1 MTETAW
7 PAPDPG
13 SRVRPDAVRTL
24 FATKQEWLPWM
35 VWAITFVAITAS
47 TSGVLDSPTLEMVRV
62 IGLVLGTLAVATIG
76 GLVVSRGSA
85 AVPGWLLLG
94 FSLFWSVG
102 LYAYHLLELV
112 AADQLSGG
120 VGLAR
125 TLIASGDVA
134 SVIALFSLLFLFMV
148 VPDGTLPA
156 PPWRFVGWVWGGLIV
171 LWSVQSIWL
180 AQTVVDVDAWLA
192 RTTLASLDGAAPG
205 PGLVSFTTISTVASS
220 ASIPLVGATLIARYR
235 SSRGEQRQQLK
246 WILFAGL
253 TVIAWFVLWIPDVN
267 WALVQTAQSLVP
279 GLALMTLAAGFG
291 LALFKYRLWDVELV
305 IRRSLVYGVLW
316 LLIAAVYAAIAAG
329 FGLFAGAR
337 FPIEVAILITVL
349 ATLVFQ
355 PARRQLEN
363 LADRWVFGGRDT
375 SVEAIHSFGT
385 SAAARPQPGD
395 IATELAAVAMR
406 ALRLQWARVEVG
418 DTPTAELGEPTGTT
432 PVVSVPI
439 RWGTESWGTLQAQT
453 PPGETLQPD
462 NVALLEALAAQAALT
477 VSHARLVERMVG
489 AQESERRKIERDIHD
504 GAQQDLAALMGR
516 LGLAKERAN
525 GSPELLATFDQLQKE
540 VRRILVSIRE
550 LAQGIHPPVLRDRG
564 LVAAIEDRK
573 AHLPVKLRLR
583 VSEEAA
589 TKRYDPTVEAAVY
602 FTVSEALTNVVK
614 HSRSLSVDVAID
626 TTEDGLQIEVVD
638 RGVGFDPHQQGTGS
652 GITGM
657 TDRVRA
663 VGGRLEIESERAE
676 GTSVRA
682 YIPLTGP
689 GVPT

>member
-1 MTETAW
+1 MAETAW

-13 SRVRPDAVRTL
+13 SRAAPDVVPTR
-24 FATKQEWLPWM
+24 FAAMQEWLPWV
-35 VWAITFVAITAS
+35 VWAITFVAVTAAA
-47 TSGVLDSPTLEMVRV
+47 SGAVDSPILEMVRV
-62 IGLVLGTLAVATIG
+62 IGLVLGTVAVATIG
-76 GLVVSRGSA
+76 ALVVSRGSA
-85 AVPGWLLLG
+85 AVPGWLLLT
-94 FSLFWSVG
+94 FALFWSVG

-148 VPDGTLPA
+148 PDGTLPA

-180 AQTVVDVDAWLA
+180 AQTVVDVDVWLA

-205 PGLVSFTTISTVASS
+205 PGLMSLTTTLTVASW
-220 ASIPLVGATLIARYR
+220 AALPLVGATLIARYR

-253 TVIAWFVLWIPDVN
+253 TVIAWFVLWIPDVELP
-267 WALVQTAQSLVP
+267 AVQVAQSLVP

-291 LALFKYRLWDVELV
+291 LALFKYRLWDAEVV

-316 LLIAAVYAAIAAG
+316 LLIAAVYAAVAAG

-355 PARRQLEN
+355 PARRRLEN

-375 SVEAIHSFGT
+375 PVEAIQSFGT

-406 ALRLQWARVEVG
+406 ALRLQWARVEVSG
-418 DTPTAELGEPTGTT
+418 TPPAELGEPTGT

-439 RWGTESWGTLQAQT
+439 RWGNESWGALQAQT

-462 NVALLEALAAQAALT
+462 HISLLEALTAQAALT

-489 AQESERRKIERDIHD
+489 AQDSERRKIERDIHD
-504 GAQQDLAALMGR
+504 GAQQDLAVLIGR
-516 LGLAKERAN
+516 LGLARESAS
-525 GSPELLATFDQLQKE
+525 GDPALVAIFDQLQAE
-540 VRRILVSIRE
+540 VRRILVSIRD

-564 LVAAIEDRK
+564 LVAAIEDRR

-589 TKRYDPTVEAAVY
+589 TRRFEPTVEAAAY
-602 FTVSEALTNVVK
+602 FTVSEAMTNVVK
-614 HSRSLSVDVAID
+614 HSRSQSVDVALE
-626 TTEDGLQIEVVD
+626 TTEDAIQIEVVD
-638 RGVGFDPHQQGTGS
+638 HGVGFDPQQSSTGS

-657 TDRVRA
+657 TDRIRA
-663 VGGRLEIESERAE
+663 VGGILEVESEPCK
-676 GTSVRA
+676 GTIVRA
-682 YIPLTGP
+682 RIPSTRTE
-689 GVPT
+689 VPT

>member
-1 MTETAW
+1 
-7 PAPDPG
+7 
-13 SRVRPDAVRTL
+13 V
-24 FATKQEWLPWM
+24 
-35 VWAITFVAITAS
+35 VWAITFVAVTA
-47 TSGVLDSPTLEMVRV
+47 TASGVLDSPNLEMVRV

-76 GLVVSRGSA
+76 ALVVSRGSA

-112 AADQLSGG
+112 AADQLNGG
-120 VGLAR
+120 IGLAR

-180 AQTVVDVDAWLA
+180 TQTVVDVDVWLA

-205 PGLVSFTTISTVASS
+205 PVLVNFTTILNVASW
-220 ASIPLVGATLIARYR
+220 AALPLVGATLIVRYR

-267 WALVQTAQSLVP
+267 WPLVQVAQSLVP

-291 LALFKYRLWDVELV
+291 LALFKYRLWDVEVV
-305 IRRSLVYGVLW
+305 IRRSLVYAVLW
-316 LLIAAVYAAIAAG
+316 LLIAGVYAAVAAG

-355 PARRQLEN
+355 PARRRLED

-375 SVEAIHSFGT
+375 PVEAIQSFGT

-406 ALRLQWARVEVG
+406 ALRLQWARVEV
-418 DTPTAELGEPTGTT
+418 DATPPAEFGEPTGTT

-439 RWGTESWGTLQAQT
+439 RWGSEPWGALQAQT

-462 NVALLEALAAQAALT
+462 DVALLEELAAQAAVT

-489 AQESERRKIERDIHD
+489 AQDSERRKIERDIHD
-504 GAQQDLAALMGR
+504 GAQQDLAALIGR

-525 GSPELLATFDQLQKE
+525 GNPELLATFDQLQDE
-540 VRRILVSIRE
+540 VRRILVRIRD

-573 AHLPVKLRLR
+573 PHLPVKLRLHI
-583 VSEEAA
+583 SEEAA
-589 TKRYDPTVEAAVY
+589 TRRHDPTVEAAAY

-614 HSRSLSVDVAID
+614 HSRSQTVDVAID
-626 TTEDGLQIEVVD
+626 TTEDGLKIEVID
-638 RGVGFDPHQQGTGS
+638 QGVGFDPQQPSTGS

-657 TDRVRA
+657 TDRIRA
-663 VGGRLEIESERAE
+663 VGGILEVESEPCK
-676 GTSVRA
+676 GTIVRA
-682 YIPLTGP
+682 RIPSTRTEM
-689 GVPT
+689 PT